1 MYVPSSARS
10 ARTLH
15 SSSCTAASIV
25 CTSRIAL
32 DDLVPFPDA
41 VGARDASSSS
51 SSRRLFAPPNTPF
64 VRVRGG
70 THDGDAWYVPGDRSW
85 DALRAAATESNS
97 ADRFV
102 RRDDGSG
109 SGAKVASASVRDV
122 RRAVRAMMGARR
134 RLEAAE
140 KERGRLGE
148 RVAALAA
155 AGKNHRE
162 KTAKI
167 FDDGGNETTLR
178 KTPRRT
184 SPPPALRHP
193 PRRTSPP
200 PALRH
205 PPRFFV
211 SRLWNLRRAPR
222 DVASGR

>member
-10 ARTLH
+10 A
-15 SSSCTAASIV
+15 AAAPLFELY
-25 CTSRIAL
+25 SRVDRVHVAGIAL

-41 VGARDASSSS
+41 VGARGASSSS

-85 DALRAAATESNS
+85 DALRAAATESNL

-122 RRAVRAMMGARR
+122 RRAVRAMMDARR

-167 FDDGGNETTLR
+167 FDDGGNE
-178 KTPRRT
+178 
-184 SPPPALRHP
+184 
-193 PRRTSPP
+193 
-200 PALRH
+200 
-205 PPRFFV
+205 
-211 SRLWNLRRAPR
+211 
-222 DVASGR
+222 